1 MKVADQ
7 LPRVFQANADRFY
20 QRVVLGTLRELPTPL
35 INHIPLGMV
44 KSFRFSIIL
53 DQPSRNR
60 RSATL
65 PPDGP
70 ADAVTT
76 HDAGHLLVDM
86 AVQYGPPRDEREL
99 PALFDERIATGSQL
113 DRATI
118 DTVYPLARPCFGIGL
133 AKLVGELPCDPA
145 EFTAAERR

>member
-65 PPDGP
+65 P
-70 ADAVTT
+70 ADAPVDAVAT
-76 HDAGHLLVDM
+76 HDAGHLFVDM
-86 AVQYGPPRDEREL
+86 AIEYRAPRDER
-99 PALFDERIATGSQL
+99 
-113 DRATI
+113 
-118 DTVYPLARPCFGIGL
+118 
-133 AKLVGELPCDPA
+133 
-145 EFTAAERR
+145 